1 MWASTL
7 SSEAYLGL
15 TIHYVD
21 ENWTLQRFLLNIIP
35 FKTRHT
41 GINMATVI
49 NNVLCEFNLVS
60 KALALTTDN
69 ESAMLTA
76 LRMLAIKHE
85 NIREL
90 MPSSI
95 AWTKIKE
102 MIIVLEPLERT
113 TKNLSSSKYPTIANI
128 RFYFNEIQDH
138 LKYCEPTTK
147 VINTLKEKYSLY
159 YSKVPQ
165 LRTFIPN
172 ENNNTLG
179 REYFY
184 QLKKRHLEKATEAAR
199 AKILP
204 SNNPNFV
211 EIERYLALPC
221 DENVEVLLW

>member
-1 MWASTL
+1 
-7 SSEAYLGL
+7 
-15 TIHYVD
+15 
-21 ENWTLQRFLLNIIP
+21 
-35 FKTRHT
+35 
-41 GINMATVI
+41 
-49 NNVLCEFNLVS
+49 
-60 KALALTTDN
+60 
-69 ESAMLTA
+69 
-76 LRMLAIKHE
+76 MLAD
-85 NIREL
+85 
-90 MPSSI
+90 SI
-95 AWTKIKE
+95 NQKIE
-102 MIIVLEPLERT
+102 EYWMILDSAT
-113 TKNLSSSKYPTIANI
+113 TIATILDLQNKI
-128 RFYFNEIQDH
+128 TLFE
-138 LKYCEPTTK
+138 LGEPTTK